1 MPTIRMM
8 LLAAVLTA
16 GLAAD
21 AAALNYNT
29 VAGRWCGEGIVY
41 TFTSGQLVVEFS
53 NGTPTRYFKIVEYQY
68 SGDMVTIQWIDSNG
82 KQVHTDFAEFSSSG
96 RYMAQVRSD
105 VGPRRPFH
113 RC

>member
-1 MPTIRMM
+1 MPKIRMM

-16 GLAAD
+16 GLAGD

-29 VAGRWCGEGIVY
+29 VAGRWCGEGITY
-41 TFTSGQLVVEFS
+41 TFTSAQLVVEFA
-53 NGTPTRYFKIVEYQY
+53 NGTPTRYFKVLRYQY
-68 SGDMVTIQWIDSNG
+68 SGDMITIHWIDSDG

-96 RYMAQVRSD
+96 RYMAQVPSNA
-105 VGPRRPFH
+105 GPRRPFH